1 MHNSGAAWNDRGGS
15 RMIINHQILVLGGGP
30 AGLNAAKY
38 AANAGGDVGLIDS
51 GSRLGGQYWRHTGDI
66 SVDHAMHHNFDQGSL
81 LIDAVS
87 ANPRI
92 AVYLGSQI
100 WSASILNNAI
110 ILRTRDQVFQTQ
122 RLIIA
127 TGAYDRSLPFPG
139 WDIPGVMTAGAAQAL
154 LKGSG
159 VIAGENIVIAGT
171 GPFLLPVAAGISR
184 HGGNVVG
191 VLEAAN
197 RTAWSKGLGT
207 LVQNPS
213 KIVEG
218 LGYMKTLRENKVKIQ
233 FSQAIIAAHAGT
245 DGLLESV
252 TGANID
258 RNFNVKSTYS
268 LRCDVAAISW
278 GFTPD
283 TSIAGA
289 LHLRQKVSGDGS
301 VIIEVD
307 DDQRA
312 IQSNAVIEIYAA
324 GESTGIGGS
333 ELALAEG
340 AIAGLA
346 AAHHTRV
353 PKQLRK
359 LRRKAQKFANALS
372 KVYPVAP
379 GWKSWLTPETLI
391 CRCEEVTYQT
401 VQEAAAELGAVD
413 PRGAK
418 LMVRCGMGMCQGRIC
433 GRTISDL
440 LDGDDNDRIHAG
452 YRPIITPITLGE
464 LAQEGLL

>member
-1 MHNSGAAWNDRGGS
+1 
-15 RMIINHQILVLGGGP
+15 MIINHQILILGGGP

-51 GSRLGGQYWRHTGDI
+51 GLRLGGQYWRHTGDI

-81 LIDAVS
+81 LIDAIN
-87 ANPRI
+87 ANSRI
-92 AVYLGSQI
+92 AVYLGTQI
-100 WSASILNNAI
+100 WSASIVNDAI
-110 ILRTRDQVFQTQ
+110 ILRTRDQIFQTQ

-127 TGAYDRSLPFPG
+127 TGAHDRALPFPG

-159 VIAGENIVIAGT
+159 VIAGKNIVVAGT

-184 HGGNVVG
+184 HGGNIVG
-191 VLEAAN
+191 VLEAAK

-207 LVQNPS
+207 LIQNPS
-213 KIVEG
+213 KIMEG
-218 LGYMKTLRENKVKIQ
+218 LGYFKTLRENKVEMR
-233 FSQAIIAAHAGT
+233 FGQAVIAAHAGT

-252 TGANID
+252 TVANID
-258 RNFNVKSTYS
+258 GDFGVKSSY
-268 LRCDVAAISW
+268 RIKCDVAAISW

-283 TSIAGA
+283 TSIAGT
-289 LHLRQKVSGDGS
+289 LHLRQKVTADGTV
-301 VIIEVD
+301 VIDVD
-307 DDQRA
+307 EDQRA
-312 IQSNAVIEIYAA
+312 VQGNSVVEIYAA

-333 ELALAEG
+333 DLALAEG

-346 AAHHTRV
+346 AAHFTGKSH
-353 PKQLRK
+353 QLRK
-359 LRRKAQKFANALS
+359 LRRRAQKFANTLVR
-372 KVYPVAP
+372 VYPVAA

-391 CRCEEVTYQT
+391 CRCEEVTYQAL
-401 VQEAAAELGAVD
+401 QAATEQLGVVD
-413 PRGAK
+413 SRGAK

-433 GRTISDL
+433 SRAVSDL
-440 LDGDDNDRIHAG
+440 LNGDENDRIHAS

-464 LAQEGLL
+464 LAQEGLV

>member
-1 MHNSGAAWNDRGGS
+1 MV
-15 RMIINHQILVLGGGP
+15 INHQIIVLGGGP

-51 GSRLGGQYWRHTGDI
+51 GLRLGGQYWRHTGDT
-66 SVDHAMHHNFDQGSL
+66 SVDHTMHHNFDQGSL
-81 LIDAVS
+81 LIDAIK
-87 ANPRI
+87 ANSRI

-100 WSASILNNAI
+100 WSASILNDAI
-110 ILRTRDQVFQTQ
+110 ILRTRDQIFQTQ

-127 TGAYDRSLPFPG
+127 TGAHDRALPFPG

-159 VIAGENIVIAGT
+159 VIAGKNIVVAGT
-171 GPFLLPVAAGISR
+171 GPFLLPVAVGISK

-197 RTAWSKGLGT
+197 KIAWAKGIGT
-207 LVQNPS
+207 LIQNPS

-218 LGYMKTLRENKVKIQ
+218 LGYLRTLRGNKVEMR
-233 FSQAIIAAHAGT
+233 FDQAVVAAHAGP

-252 TGANID
+252 TVANID
-258 RNFNVKSTYS
+258 RNFHIKSTYDIK
-268 LRCDVAAISW
+268 CDTAAITW

-283 TSIAGA
+283 TSMAGA
-289 LHLRQKVSGDGS
+289 LHLRQKVNGDGS
-301 VIIEVD
+301 VVIEVD
-307 DDQRA
+307 DNQRA
-312 IQSNAVIEIYAA
+312 IQSNVMVEIYAA

-333 ELALAEG
+333 DLALAEG

-346 AAHHTRV
+346 AAHYTQ
-353 PKQLRK
+353 KSNQLRK
-359 LRRKAQKFANALS
+359 LRRKAQKFADALS
-372 KVYPVAP
+372 KVYPVVP

-401 VQEAAAELGAVD
+401 VKAAAEQLGAVD

-418 LMVRCGMGMCQGRIC
+418 LMTRCGMGMCQGRIC
-433 GRTISDL
+433 SRIVADL
-440 LDGDDNDRIHAG
+440 LNGDENDRIRAS

-464 LAQEGLL
+464 LAQEGLV